1 MSDRPVPLPPA
12 LLPPA
17 PLPPAPLA
25 PTTLYRACDP
35 AGLGFATTDELTP
48 LETMLGQE
56 RAVGAVEFGLGIR
69 RDGYN
74 LFALGPPG
82 TGKRTVVEYFT
93 RRQAA
98 AEPTPSDWVYVFNFS
113 EAHKPRALELPPGRG
128 AGLRQDMLSLIE
140 ELKAALPAAFE
151 SDDYR
156 TRRQIILDQFR
167 EMQEQAFGEV
177 EALAKERHVAI
188 IRTPMGMALAPLRDG
203 EVLKPE
209 EFHRLSKAE
218 QERLQEEMNAIQEK
232 LQAVFHNI
240 PQWESERR
248 ERMRELNREVTRFAI
263 SHLIEGLRQRYA
275 DLANV
280 LDHLKVVQDDL
291 VENAEQFLAHEQS
304 GSDNPLEQVQRH
316 LTETGLFFDRY
327 RVNPIVERTSDGGA
341 PVIEE
346 GHPTL
351 PNLIGRVEYRQQL
364 GALVTDFT
372 LIKGG
377 ALHRANG
384 GYLILDARRV
394 LLQPYAWEELKRTLR
409 ARAIEIRSLSEVV
422 GFFSTVALEPE
433 PIPLEVKVVLLG
445 DRILY
450 YLLSALDP
458 DFRELFKVAADFD
471 DAASRSAESE
481 RAYARLI
488 ATIAKRDD
496 LKPLDAAAVARA
508 IEHAV
513 RLAGDNER
521 LTADLEAIA
530 DLLREADYLTTKGGG
545 TVTTAAEVARAIE
558 GQITRASRLRE
569 RLQEE
574 IHRGTILIDTAGAQV
589 GQVNGLSVLELGGF
603 AFGRPSR
610 ITATVRLGR
619 GEVIDIERQVR
630 LGGPLHSKGVLIL
643 AGFLGNRFGRERPLS
658 LSASLVFEQSYGGV
672 DGDSA
677 SMAELCTLLSA
688 LAETPIR
695 QGIAITGSVNQ
706 HGAAQAIGGVNEKI
720 EGYFDVCRA
729 AGLDGRQGV
738 VIPAANAKHL
748 MLRADVV
755 AAAAAGRFQV
765 WPVTTVDEALSIL
778 TGITAGERDAAGR
791 YPVDSVNGRVDAALQ
806 AMAEKARAFGGGKD
820 RTHEGGS

>member
-1 MSDRPVPLPPA
+1 MSDRPVPLPS
-12 LLPPA
+12 LA
-17 PLPPAPLA
+17 PLPPAA
-25 PTTLYRACDP
+25 LYRACDP

-48 LETMLGQE
+48 LDTMLGQQ
-56 RAVGAVEFGLGIR
+56 RAVGAVAFGLGIR

-113 EAHKPRALELPPGRG
+113 EAHKPRALSLPPGRG
-128 AGLRQDMLSLIE
+128 AGLRQDMQSLIE

-167 EMQEQAFGEV
+167 EMQEKAFGEV
-177 EALAKERHVAI
+177 EALAKDRHIAI

-209 EFHRLSKAE
+209 EFHRLSQAE
-218 QERLQEEMNAIQEK
+218 QARLQEEMNAIQEK

-248 ERMRELNREVTRFAI
+248 ERLRELNREVTRFAI
-263 SHLIEGLRQRYA
+263 SHLIEGLCQRYA

-304 GSDNPLEQVQRH
+304 SSDNPLEQVQRH
-316 LTETGLFFDRY
+316 LTETGPFFDRY
-327 RVNPIVERTSDGGA
+327 RVNPIVERSSDGGA

-409 ARAIEIRSLSEVV
+409 AGAIEIRSLSEVV

-471 DAASRSAESE
+471 DAAPRSSESE
-481 RAYARLI
+481 SAYARLI
-488 ATIAKRDD
+488 ATIAKRDG
-496 LKPLDAAAVARA
+496 LKPIAASGVARA

-513 RLAGDNER
+513 RLAGDGER
-521 LTADLEAIA
+521 LTADLEAVA

-545 TVTTAAEVARAIE
+545 TVTTAAEVSLAIE

-569 RLQEE
+569 RIQEE
-574 IHRGTILIDTAGAQV
+574 IHRGTILIDTAGARV

-603 AFGRPSR
+603 AFGRPTR

-677 SMAELCTLLSA
+677 SMAELCAVLSA

-706 HGAAQAIGGVNEKI
+706 HGAAQPIGGVNEKI
-720 EGYFDVCRA
+720 EGFFDVCRA

-755 AAAAAGRFQV
+755 AAAAGGQFQV
-765 WPVTTVDEALSIL
+765 WPVATVDEALSVL
-778 TGITAGERDAAGR
+778 TGVPAGTRDSAGR
-791 YPVDSVNGRVDAALQ
+791 YPADSVNGRIDAALE
-806 AMAEKARAFGGGKD
+806 AFAEKARAFGSGKD
-820 RTHEGGS
+820 RPHEGGS